1 MTRSRGGRSA
11 SLRQL
16 RVGEEIRHL
25 LAGLLATGELHDP
38 ALQGLSFTVTEVSV
52 SPDFANAT
60 VYVTPFVTKETL
72 RRFAE
77 TDAVAPKAV
86 ALADLPPYAQ
96 AEAIFTRTRPAL
108 MRAAPFMRSQLAR
121 QLTLRQTPRLTF
133 AFDTAFDYASKM
145 ANLFDSDHVAQD
157 LGQGLGQDLGT
168 VQA

>member
-1 MTRSRGGRSA
+1 MTRSRSGRSA

-25 LAGLLATGELHDP
+25 LAGLLANGELHDP
-38 ALQGLSFTVTEVSV
+38 ALQGLSFTVTEVTV

-77 TDAVAPKAV
+77 AESASPKPIFINDMPAH
-86 ALADLPPYAQ
+86 AQ

-145 ANLFDSDHVAQD
+145 ANLFESDHVAQD
-157 LGQGLGQDLGT
+157 LDS